1 MRPQRRRVLPCGVR
15 SRGDHDRPC
24 RLAADVG
31 RPEQVA
37 ERIARGLTPAQIADD
52 LKIAHSTTLS
62 YLETAV
68 GKGLVRRSDIYFTL
82 RRGTRRSPMTRED
95 QQVVI
100 RFGSAAH
107 ATGDMYEDLRDIE
120 TTLHGRIRSA
130 LEKRYGMERKDWWLQ
145 LPLGTRNKCNE
156 RCEEDS
162 LSLDPYCYTDLLDL
176 RKIVDKNWSVLQTEM
191 GGFSSD
197 KPRLMSELVKLNR
210 IRNMVMHPAR
220 GTRPTEADFQFIR
233 DLRRDLQ
240 L

>member
-1 MRPQRRRVLPCGVR
+1 MVGKL
-15 SRGDHDRPC
+15 S
-24 RLAADVG
+24 AEVG

-37 ERIARGLTPAQIADD
+37 EGISQGLTPAQIADG
-52 LKIAHSTTLS
+52 LKIAHSTVLS

-95 QQVVI
+95 QQVVV

-107 ATGDMYEDLRDIE
+107 AMGDMYEDLRDIE
-120 TTLHGRIRSA
+120 TTLHTRIRSA
-130 LEKRYGMERKDWWLQ
+130 LEKFYGTEKKDWWLQ
-145 LPLGTRNKCNE
+145 LPLETRNKCNE
-156 RCEEDS
+156 RCEEDN

-176 RKIVDKNWSVLQTEM
+176 RKIVGKSWTVLQTEM
-191 GGFSSD
+191 GRFSSD

-220 GTRPTEADFQFIR
+220 GARPSEADFQFIR

>member
-1 MRPQRRRVLPCGVR
+1 M
-15 SRGDHDRPC
+15 
-24 RLAADVG
+24 
-31 RPEQVA
+31 A
-37 ERIARGLTPAQIADD
+37 EGIARGLTPAEIADE
-52 LKIAHSTTLS
+52 LRIAHSTVLS

-82 RRGTRRSPMTRED
+82 RRENHRSSMIRED
-95 QQVVI
+95 QQVAA

-107 ATGDMYEDLRDIE
+107 AMGDMYEDLRDIE

-130 LEKRYGMERKDWWLQ
+130 LERQYGPDKKDWWLQ
-145 LPLGTRNKCNE
+145 LPLETRNKCNE
-156 RCEEDS
+156 RCEEDN

-197 KPRLMSELVKLNR
+197 KPRLMSELVRLNR
-210 IRNMVMHPAR
+210 IRNMVMHPTR
-220 GTRPTEADFQFIR
+220 GTRPNEADFRFMK

>member
-1 MRPQRRRVLPCGVR
+1 M
-15 SRGDHDRPC
+15 
-24 RLAADVG
+24 G

-37 ERIARGLTPAQIADD
+37 EGISKGLTPAQIAGD
-52 LKIAHSTTLS
+52 LKIAYSTVLS

-95 QQVVI
+95 QQVVS
-100 RFGSAAH
+100 RFGSAAQ
-107 ATGDMYEDLRDIE
+107 AMGDMYEDLRDIE
-120 TTLHGRIRSA
+120 TTLHTRIRSA
-130 LEKRYGMERKDWWLQ
+130 LEKFYGTEKKDWWLQ
-145 LPLGTRNKCNE
+145 LPLETRNKCNE
-156 RCEEDS
+156 RCEEDN

-176 RKIVDKNWSVLQTEM
+176 RKIVGKNWTVLQTEM
-191 GGFSSD
+191 GQFSSD

-220 GTRPTEADFQFIR
+220 GTRPSEADFDFVK
-233 DLRRDLQ
+233 DFRRDLQ